1 MVNGSIEEQQL
12 RVEGGSPVV
21 RSLLSCL
28 ITMMTWVLVLDGSVL
43 GYESHGH

>member
-12 RVEGGSPVV
+12 RVEGGSLVV

-28 ITMMTWVLVLDGSVL
+28 ITMIWVLVLDGSVL
-43 GYESHGH
+43 GDESHGH